1 MSQTRVHN
9 GATSAVRCVAKIVVI
24 PKAVFRRLMMSRM
37 PLVPRGSRWLVGS
50 SRSSTCGCI
59 AQKHASATRCF
70 SPPESSEIR
79 RSWKPC
85 KPTCVSASSMR
96 GAICSGGRARF
107 SSPNAISSSTRVQK
121 SCSSGFWN
129 KSPTCR
135 HVTAMGCS
143 ATFLPLR
150 RTLPLSVPVEECGI
164 KPFIVRSNVDL
175 PQPVGPVSNTKSPD
189 ATVAL
194 MPRSVGVS
202 RLG

>member
-1 MSQTRVHN
+1 MSQTRLHN

-24 PKAVFRRLMMSRM
+24 RKSVFNCLTMSRM
-37 PLVPRGSRWLVGS
+37 SLVPRRSRWLVGS
-50 SRSSTCGCI
+50 SRSITCGCI
-59 AQKHASATRCF
+59 AQQHASATRCF
-70 SPPESSEIR
+70 SPPESSEVR
-79 RSWKPC
+79 RFWKPC
-85 KPTCVSASSMR
+85 KPTCASASSMR
-96 GAICSGGRARF
+96 GVICLGGRPRF

-135 HVTAMGCS
+135 HVTARGCS
-143 ATFLPLR
+143 ATFCPLM
-150 RTLPLSVPVEECGI
+150 RTLPLSVPAEECGI
-164 KPFIVRSNVDL
+164 KPFIVRSNVDF